1 MWFRL
6 FIINLP
12 YKSIAQRHTY
22 KKNAFSHTAS
32 KTYNEI
38 QRTASSFRPVCWK
51 IGDIHPSFSLV
62 RCDGRHSRDT
72 SSHDLKRDIAAAGTV
87 GARREKHHQPAT
99 SWFVLVRRRRV
110 SWCPRTYRPACLAK
124 RIFMQ
129 NFIRISPSYFRR
141 AHTDTHTK
149 SLLVNWLVVESKENF
164 FVKSEPPSV
173 FSPHSPHTQISEW
186 RWFRLMPFGCCSC
199 ICVHVQFHCMCCCK
213 RSFSSVVA
221 IVAFDELK
229 CTCNH

>member
-110 SWCPRTYRPACLAK
+110 SWCPRTYRPAWQKGYLCRTLSAFHHHTFVVHTHRYTHKESSRQLAGGGK
-124 RIFMQ
+124 
-129 NFIRISPSYFRR
+129 
-141 AHTDTHTK
+141 
-149 SLLVNWLVVESKENF
+149 
-164 FVKSEPPSV
+164 
-173 FSPHSPHTQISEW
+173 
-186 RWFRLMPFGCCSC
+186 
-199 ICVHVQFHCMCCCK
+199 
-213 RSFSSVVA
+213 
-221 IVAFDELK
+221 
-229 CTCNH
+229 

>member
-12 YKSIAQRHTY
+12 YKSIAQRNTY
-22 KKNAFSHTAS
+22 KKMHSHTQLAR
-32 KTYNEI
+32 
-38 QRTASSFRPVCWK
+38 RTTKYKEQHRAFVLCAGKSAIS
-51 IGDIHPSFSLV
+51 IHPFLWFAATVDTVVTRLLTIWSVILLLLV
-62 RCDGRHSRDT
+62 LLVHGEGNIT
-72 SSHDLKRDIAAAGTV
+72 S
-87 GARREKHHQPAT
+87 QPRPDS
-99 SWFVLVRRRRV
+99 SWFVVDVFPDVPELIVLPGKKDIYAELYPHFTIIL
-110 SWCPRTYRPACLAK
+110 SSCT
-124 RIFMQ
+124 
-129 NFIRISPSYFRR
+129 
-141 AHTDTHTK
+141 HTDTHTK
-149 SLLVNWLVVESKENF
+149 SLLVNWLVVESEENF